1 MARHRLSRRRRITLA
16 ATALAAGSALIL
28 APRDAPAA
36 ATATDP
42 VGLNAAHA
50 YLGWGDAPDPV
61 AVMKATGLRQF
72 ALSYVLAGGSG
83 CEPRWDGS
91 RPLTG
96 GSDEAAIKRIRAA
109 GGEVLAAFGGWDGAK
124 LGERCGTA
132 AELAAA
138 YQKVVDAYALKAVDI
153 DVESTELTD
162 PAVRRRIVEALRTLK
177 AKNPGL
183 LVYVTFQTEQKGP
196 DADGTD
202 LIALAA
208 KSGLVVD
215 GWTALPF
222 DFAGRESD
230 LPAVVRQ
237 SVTGLQRAVATAY
250 GWADDQAW
258 RHVGLVAMNG
268 RTDQQGEQLT
278 VAGLRTVREFA
289 ATHHLARLGLWAVNR
304 DRPCPA
310 DAPAGP
316 TCSGVKQSAYDF
328 TRVVAGYH
336 TDSVPGDVGGPCRIP
351 LPSIPPLA
359 VPSGSASGSA
369 SNSPAAGRSVCPT
382 PTATVTPTPTPTPT
396 ATSTPTSGGS
406 PSGTPSASP
415 TSASPTSA
423 APVPGSAVPPAVPP
437 ATTVAAPVPG
447 AGADTPGPVAVA
459 APAPAPAPGGS
470 LAATGASGVTDT
482 LLTTSGALLFLG
494 GAIGLVGTRRRDPE
508 GTPAGGPTPPSAA

>member
-1 MARHRLSRRRRITLA
+1 MTQSHHVSSGSPSA
-16 ATALAAGSALIL
+16 AS
-28 APRDAPAA
+28 P
-36 ATATDP
+36 
-42 VGLNAAHA
+42 
-50 YLGWGDAPDPV
+50 
-61 AVMKATGLRQF
+61 
-72 ALSYVLAGGSG
+72 
-83 CEPRWDGS
+83 
-91 RPLTG
+91 
-96 GSDEAAIKRIRAA
+96 
-109 GGEVLAAFGGWDGAK
+109 
-124 LGERCGTA
+124 A

-196 DADGTD
+196 DADGAD

-316 TCSGVKQSAYDF
+316 TCSGVKQAAYDF

-359 VPSGSASGSA
+359 VPSGSASGSP

-382 PTATVTPTPTPTPT
+382 PTATVTPTPT

-415 TSASPTSA
+415 TSASPTSVSPTSA

-437 ATTVAAPVPG
+437 VTTGAAPVPG

-459 APAPAPAPGGS
+459 APAPAPGGA
-470 LAATGASGVTDT
+470 LAATGAGGVTDT
-482 LLTTSGALLFLG
+482 LLTT
-494 GAIGLVGTRRRDPE
+494 
-508 GTPAGGPTPPSAA
+508 